1 MQKKISSL
9 SEAINIIQNGDTIAI
24 GGVGRNKVPFKA
36 VLEIIRQGKKNLFII
51 GREKGIDFDILIA
64 TGVANKVSAAYI
76 GLEEFGLAL
85 NFRKKVESGEI
96 EFLEHTCGSVIS
108 GFRAGAM
115 GIPFI
120 PIKGLYGSDLLKV
133 REDFKEINCPI
144 TNEKLVAVPAITPD
158 VAIIHAQEAD
168 EYGNVR
174 IRGTKFEDELMVKA
188 AKKAIVTVEK
198 IIPHNDIRNN
208 PDLTTIPYFYVDK
221 IVELPKG
228 AYPTSCYGYY
238 ESNPLEIKKYAN
250 AIKDKDSFKEYLNN
264 LLENNQ

>member
-1 MQKKISSL
+1 MQKKLTTL
-9 SEAINIIQNGDTIAI
+9 SDAIGIIKNGDCVAL

-36 VLEIIRQGKKNLFII
+36 VIEIIRQNKKNLFII
-51 GREKGIDFDILIA
+51 GREKGIDFDILIGAEVA
-64 TGVANKVSAAYI
+64 TKVSAAYI

-120 PIKGLYGSDLLKV
+120 PIKGLYGSDLLEV

-144 TNEKLVAVPAITPD
+144 TGEKLVAVPGINPD
-158 VAIIHAQEAD
+158 VAIIHAQESD

-174 IRGTKFEDELMVKA
+174 IRGSKFEDELMVKSA
-188 AKKAIVTVEK
+188 NKAIVTVEK
-198 IIPHNDIRNN
+198 IISHDEIRNN

-221 IVELPKG
+221 VVELPKG

-238 ESNPLEIKKYAN
+238 PSEPSEIAKYAK
-250 AIKDKDSFKEYLNN
+250 AIKNKDTFKEYIDILINS
-264 LLENNQ
+264 

>member
-1 MQKKISSL
+1 MQKKLTTL
-9 SEAINIIQNGDTIAI
+9 SEAINIIQDGDCVAL

-36 VLEIIRQGKKNLFII
+36 VIEIIKQKKKNLFII
-51 GREKGIDFDILIA
+51 GREKGIDFDILIG
-64 TGVANKVSAAYI
+64 TGVATKVSAAYV

-96 EFLEHTCGSVIS
+96 EFLEHTCGSVIA

-133 REDFKEINCPI
+133 REDFKEITCPI
-144 TNEKLVAVPAITPD
+144 TGEKLVAVPGINPD

-168 EYGNVR
+168 EFGNIR
-174 IRGTKFEDELMVKA
+174 IRGTRFEDELMVKSA
-188 AKKAIVTVEK
+188 NKAIVTVEK
-198 IIPHNDIRNN
+198 IIPHEEIRNN
-208 PDLTTIPYFYVDK
+208 PEMTTIPYFYVDK
-221 IVELPKG
+221 VVEVPKG

-238 ESNPLEIKKYAN
+238 PSDPSEVKKYALSL
-250 AIKDKDSFKEYLNN
+250 KSEDTFKEYVEN
-264 LLENNQ
+264 LLN

>member
-1 MQKKISSL
+1 MQKKLTTL
-9 SEAINIIQNGDTIAI
+9 SEAISIIKNGDCVAL

-36 VLEIIRQGKKNLFII
+36 VVEIIRQKKKNLYII
-51 GREKGIDFDILIA
+51 GREKGIDFDILIGAGIA
-64 TGVANKVSAAYI
+64 TKVSAAYI

-120 PIKGLYGSDLLKV
+120 PIKGIFGSDLFKV
-133 REDFKEINCPI
+133 RDDFKEIKCPL
-144 TNEKLVAVPAITPD
+144 TGEKLVAVPGINPD

-174 IRGTKFEDELMVKA
+174 IRGTRFEDELMVKA
-188 AKKAIVTVEK
+188 ANKAIVTVEK
-198 IIPHNDIRNN
+198 IIPHEEIREN
-208 PDLTTIPYFYVDK
+208 PELTTIPYFYVDK
-221 IVELPKG
+221 VVEVPKG

-238 ESNPLEIKKYAN
+238 SSDAAEIDRYAK
-250 AIKDKDSFKEYLNN
+250 AIRDEKSFNEYIDKLIDN
-264 LLENNQ
+264 